1 MPRSSDL
8 NGAVMKTTRTLTA
21 LALNVTLIVYLTA
34 CAPLVR
40 RAPATGTP
48 LAEVTARL
56 GQPNAIYPDPDGG
69 QVLEY
74 RGQPMGQ
81 FQHMARIGAD
91 GRLLSYE
98 QVLTTQN
105 FAQVRIG
112 YWNRDDILRH
122 FGRPAEVARERVNDD
137 EVWSYRYKEKGVWDS
152 LMNITFTK
160 GGVVRQMAVTA
171 DPALDESTRGM

>member
-1 MPRSSDL
+1 MRLPARTIASSAL
-8 NGAVMKTTRTLTA
+8 LA
-21 LALNVTLIVYLTA
+21 LALSG
-34 CAPLVR
+34 CAQLFRQPPPPGASLS
-40 RAPATGTP
+40 
-48 LAEVTARL
+48 EVTTAL
-56 GQPNAIYPDPDGG
+56 GQPAASYPEPDGG

-171 DPALDESTRGM
+171 DPVLDDSTRGM